1 LPADL
6 EGPRF
11 RVATGLSLAHP
22 SDFPLTRYQKLVV
35 ALLAFL
41 QFTVILDFMTL
52 SPLGAVLMP
61 ALHITPAQF
70 GLVVSVY
77 AFSAGTSGFLAAGF
91 ADRFDRKKFLLF
103 FYAGFVLGT
112 LLCGMAG
119 SYPVLLVARMVTGGF
134 GGVIG
139 SVVFAITTDLFPFEM
154 RGRVMG
160 FVQTAFAASQVLG
173 IPAGLY
179 FSNLWGWHAP
189 FIMIVAVS
197 AVVGVV
203 IVLWLQPIDG
213 HLRGPAGGRGG
224 GSAFRH
230 LQATVGKPRYL
241 QAFATTA
248 LLSTGGFMLMPFGS
262 AFTVHN
268 VGIRVEKLPVLYLV
282 TGFCTIFTGPLVG
295 RAADRFGKFNTFT
308 FGTALTILMVL
319 IYTNLGVTPL
329 PLVIAIN
336 AILFVGIFSRM
347 VPSQALM
354 SAVPS
359 PDTRGSFMSV
369 SSSVQQFSGGVASAL
384 AGLIV
389 VEGPGGV
396 LLHFERLGY
405 VVVGASLVT
414 LVMMRQIHKMIPET
428 AKAGVPAVAAID

>member
-1 LPADL
+1 M
-6 EGPRF
+6 
-11 RVATGLSLAHP
+11 TG
-22 SDFPLTRYQKLVV
+22 YQKLVV

-61 ALHITPAQF
+61 VLHITPAQF

-103 FYAGFVLGT
+103 FYAGFVVGT
-112 LLCGMAG
+112 LFCGLAD
-119 SYPVLLVARMVTGGF
+119 SYPLLLVARMVTGGF

-173 IPAGLY
+173 IPAGL
-179 FSNLWGWHAP
+179 FLSNLWGWHAP

-197 AVVGVV
+197 AVVGVF
-203 IVLWLQPIDG
+203 IVLRLRPIDG
-213 HLRGPAGGRGG
+213 HLRARGDHGGT
-224 GSAFRH
+224 SALRH
-230 LQATVGKPRYL
+230 LRATVGKPRYL

-268 VGIRVEKLPVLYLV
+268 LGISVEKLPVLYLI

-295 RAADRFGKFNTFT
+295 RAADRFGKFRTFT
-308 FGTALTILMVL
+308 FGTALTIMMVL
-319 IYTNLGVTPL
+319 IYTHLGATPL
-329 PLVIAIN
+329 PLVITVN
-336 AILFVGIFSRM
+336 AVLFVGIFSRM

-359 PDTRGSFMSV
+359 PDTRGAFMSV
-369 SSSVQQFSGGVASAL
+369 SSSVQQLSGGIASVL

-414 LVMMRQIHKMIPET
+414 LVMMREIHKMVPEM
-428 AKAGVPAVAAID
+428 ANASPPAALYEARGAAAGVTGCVVEGTGAPRSGR

>member
-1 LPADL
+1 
-6 EGPRF
+6 
-11 RVATGLSLAHP
+11 V
-22 SDFPLTRYQKLVV
+22 TRYQKLVV

-77 AFSAGTSGFLAAGF
+77 AFSAGTAGFLAAGF

-112 LLCGMAG
+112 LLCGTAATY
-119 SYPVLLVARMVTGGF
+119 SVLLAGRMVTGAF

-160 FVQTAFAASQVLG
+160 IVQTAFAASQVLG
-173 IPAGLY
+173 IPAGL
-179 FSNLWGWHAP
+179 FLSNLWGWHAP
-189 FIMIVAVS
+189 FIMIVGVS
-197 AVVGVV
+197 AAVGVV
-203 IVLWLQPIDG
+203 ILLWLRPITG
-213 HLRGPAGGRGG
+213 HLRAPEGRSGPL
-224 GSAFRH
+224 RH
-230 LQATVGKPRYL
+230 LRATVGKPRYL

-268 VGIRVEKLPVLYLV
+268 LGIAVEQLPLLYLV
-282 TGFCTIFTGPLVG
+282 TGCCTIFTGPLVG
-295 RAADRFGKFNTFT
+295 RAADRFGKFRTFT
-308 FGTALTILMVL
+308 FGTALSILMVL
-319 IYTNLGVTPL
+319 IYTHLGVTPL
-329 PLVIAIN
+329 PTLIAIN
-336 AILFVGIFSRM
+336 ATMFVGIFSRM
-347 VPSQALM
+347 VPSQALL

-359 PDTRGSFMSV
+359 PDERGSFMSV
-369 SSSVQQFSGGVASAL
+369 SSSVQQISGGIAAAI
-384 AGLIV
+384 AGLVV
-389 VEGPGGV
+389 VEGPGGA

-405 VVVGASLVT
+405 IVTCTALFSLA
-414 LVMMRQIHKMIPET
+414 MMRQIHKLIPE
-428 AKAGVPAVAAID
+428 APAAQAPAVVESA

>member
-1 LPADL
+1 
-6 EGPRF
+6 
-11 RVATGLSLAHP
+11 
-22 SDFPLTRYQKLVV
+22 LTRYQKLVV

-61 ALHITPAQF
+61 ALRITPAQF

-112 LLCGMAG
+112 LLCGLAD

-173 IPAGLY
+173 IPAGLF

-197 AVVGVV
+197 AVVGVF
-203 IVLWLQPIDG
+203 ILLWLQPIDG
-213 HLRGPAGGRGG
+213 HLRGPGHHGGT
-224 GSAFRH
+224 SALGH
-230 LQATVGKPRYL
+230 LRATVGKPRYL

-268 VGIRVEKLPVLYLV
+268 VGISVDKLPVLYLV
-282 TGFCTIFTGPLVG
+282 T
-295 RAADRFGKFNTFT
+295 TFT

-329 PLVIAIN
+329 PLVITIN
-336 AILFVGIFSRM
+336 AVLFVGIFSRM
-347 VPSQALM
+347 VPASALM

>member
-1 LPADL
+1 M
-6 EGPRF
+6 
-11 RVATGLSLAHP
+11 S
-22 SDFPLTRYQKLVV
+22 RYQKLVV

-77 AFSAGTSGFLAAGF
+77 AFSAGISGFLAAGF

-103 FYAGFVLGT
+103 FYAGFIFGT
-112 LLCGMAG
+112 LLCGMATT
-119 SYPVLLVARMVTGGF
+119 YPVLLLARMVTGGF

-160 FVQTAFAASQVLG
+160 IVQTAFAGSQVLG
-173 IPAGLY
+173 IPAGL
-179 FSNLWGWHAP
+179 FLSNIWGWHAP
-189 FIMIVAVS
+189 FMMIVAVS

-203 IVLWLQPIDG
+203 IVLWLRPIDA
-213 HLRGPAGGRGG
+213 HLRGQPGDRGG
-224 GSAFRH
+224 ASAFRH
-230 LQATVGKPRYL
+230 LQATIGKSRYL

-268 VGIRVEKLPVLYLV
+268 LGITLERLPFVYLV

-295 RAADRFGKFNTFT
+295 RAADRFGKFRTFT

-319 IYTNLGVTPL
+319 IYTHLGTTPL
-329 PLVIAIN
+329 ALVITVN
-336 AILFVGIFSRM
+336 AVLFVGIFSRM

-396 LLHFERLGY
+396 LLHFEVLGY
-405 VVVGASLVT
+405 VVAGASLVT

-428 AKAGVPAVAAID
+428 LPGPPVAA

>member
-1 LPADL
+1 
-6 EGPRF
+6 
-11 RVATGLSLAHP
+11 VS
-22 SDFPLTRYQKLVV
+22 RYQKFVV

-61 ALHITPAQF
+61 ALGITPSEF

-77 AFSAGTSGFLAAGF
+77 AFSAGISGFLAAGF

-103 FYAGFVLGT
+103 FYCGFVLGT
-112 LLCGMAG
+112 LLCGMAT
-119 SYPVLLVARMVTGGF
+119 SYQVLLAARMVTGVF

-139 SVVFAITTDLFPFEM
+139 SIVFAITTDLFPFEM

-173 IPAGLY
+173 IPAGLF

-197 AVVGVV
+197 SVVGVV
-203 IVLWLQPIDG
+203 IVIWLRPIDAHLHLKGSRIGPMG
-213 HLRGPAGGRGG
+213 HLR
-224 GSAFRH
+224 
-230 LQATVGKPRYL
+230 ATVTKGRYL

-262 AFTVHN
+262 AYTVHN
-268 VGIRVEKLPVLYLV
+268 LGIGIEKLPLLYLV
-282 TGFCTIFTGPLVG
+282 TGGFTIFTGPLVG
-295 RAADRFGKFNTFT
+295 RAADRFGKFRTFV
-308 FGTALTILMVL
+308 FGTSVTILMVL
-319 IYTNLGVTPL
+319 IYTHLGRTPL
-329 PLVIAIN
+329 PLLIAIN
-336 AILFVGIFSRM
+336 AVLFVGIFSRM
-347 VPSQALM
+347 VPSQALL
-354 SAVPS
+354 SAIPS

-369 SSSVQQFSGGVASAL
+369 SSSVQQISGGFASAI
-384 AGLIV
+384 AGLVV

-396 LLHFERLGY
+396 LLHFDKIGY
-405 VVVGASLVT
+405 IIVGTSLVT
-414 LVMMRQIHKMIPET
+414 VVMMSRIHRLVPER
-428 AKAGVPAVAAID
+428 AAPAVPAAPVSAPR